1 MVYKYLLLSHL
12 SIMFLNMQ
20 IHINKNSCFYE
31 EQISSVQPLLGGA
44 LSKFY
49 SSNKR
54 GNLIHIDVLY

>member
-1 MVYKYLLLSHL
+1 
-12 SIMFLNMQ
+12 MQ

>member
-31 EQISSVQPLLGGA
+31 EQISSVQPLLKDA

-54 GNLIHIDVLY
+54 GKLIHIDVLY

>member
-1 MVYKYLLLSHL
+1 VYKYLLLSHL

-20 IHINKNSCFYE
+20 IHIHKNSCFYE
-31 EQISSVQPLLGGA
+31 EQISSVQPLLGDA

-54 GNLIHIDVLY
+54 DNLIHIDVLY